1 MEADANLYIS
11 FQSRENSS
19 GFKAINKWLNH
30 LCNSGTLNSSPF
42 QFIIQERLVLEGENA
57 EILNM

>member
-1 MEADANLYIS
+1 MEADAILYIS

-30 LCNSGTLNSSPF
+30 LCNSGTLNTSPF
-42 QFIIQERLVLEGENA
+42 QFIIQECLVLEGKNA
-57 EILNM
+57 EILKM

>member
-1 MEADANLYIS
+1 MEADATLYIY

-19 GFKAINKWLNH
+19 GFKAINKWMNH

-42 QFIIQERLVLEGENA
+42 QFIIQECLVLESKNT
-57 EILNM
+57 EILKM

>member
-1 MEADANLYIS
+1 MEADTTLYIS

-42 QFIIQERLVLEGENA
+42 HFTTQECLVLEGKNS
-57 EILNM
+57 EILKM